1 MVEFFCPIPIAH
13 THDIIICAAT
23 CLRRDDVLG
32 SIDQR
37 PPCCTRPTEYI
48 PLGGAREAQ
57 HEAVFGSRNGWVCT
71 GSTNGSSSYLGNKQD
86 GCKIC
91 KTLYQLNSFNSRHS
105 RTFHN
110 WFPVFILIVFL
121 RKDQC
126 LKFLELV
133 FLNTLPET
141 SSSHMKISFF
151 LVNTIK
157 MVDFPWLNVSLQECR
172 CFFCR

>member
-13 THDIIICAAT
+13 IHDIIICAAT

-71 GSTNGSSSYLGNKQD
+71 GSTNGSSSY
-86 GCKIC
+86 CTWVI
-91 KTLYQLNSFNSRHS
+91 SRMDV
-105 RTFHN
+105 RYVRPYIN
-110 WFPVFILIVFL
+110 WILST
-121 RKDQC
+121 Q
-126 LKFLELV
+126 
-133 FLNTLPET
+133 NTAEHFTHFFSCVYPD
-141 SSSHMKISFF
+141 SFF
-151 LVNTIK
+151 AKKTMPEVSVRFSWIDVFFVDEVSKKNTE
-157 MVDFPWLNVSLQECR
+157 PLRN
-172 CFFCR
+172 